1 MKIITDTSTFYSP
14 AEGRELG
21 ITVIPSCAVI
31 RGKVY
36 RDYEDIDTEGLLKRV
51 KAGDI
56 PTTSQPSIG
65 DVMDAFGDDDGEEIL
80 FLSIGDGLSGTY
92 QNAVGVKNGMEDGDR
107 VHVVDTKTLGGPQRY
122 LVQKAMRLRDEGLPL
137 EKIKKEIMEGIETS
151 VSFVIPADFEF
162 LKRSGRL
169 TAVAARIGSVIKIVP
184 VLTQTEDKKR
194 IAPFAIKRSMKKAVE
209 AIINHLK
216 SIGVDENY
224 MISISHAGVKRIA
237 ENVLDQ
243 IRVQFANT
251 AFELY
256 QLSPALVTH
265 GGPGCVVIQAI
276 RK

>member
-1 MKIITDTSTFYSP
+1 M
-14 AEGRELG
+14 
-21 ITVIPSCAVI
+21 
-31 RGKVY
+31 
-36 RDYEDIDTEGLLKRV
+36 
-51 KAGDI
+51 
-56 PTTSQPSIG
+56 
-65 DVMDAFGDDDGEEIL
+65 
-80 FLSIGDGLSGTY
+80 
-92 QNAVGVKNGMEDGDR
+92 
-107 VHVVDTKTLGGPQRY
+107 
-122 LVQKAMRLRDEGLPL
+122 
-137 EKIKKEIMEGIETS
+137 
-151 VSFVIPADFEF
+151 SFVIPADFEF